1 MVSSRI
7 LRPRKIADS
16 RSTPRDQGGLM
27 WRHDCAGELPLSMR
41 QSTHRVGINTIS
53 VGGSLRKIRR
63 WPAPENAPKSKS

>member
-1 MVSSRI
+1 
-7 LRPRKIADS
+7 
-16 RSTPRDQGGLM
+16 M